1 MIRLPVCPVLTAHN
15 TGAPCFEASP
25 MSTDNL
31 ASRNALF
38 GQQVIARVLA
48 AGCVGFVVSPGSRN
62 TPLVMAAANTS
73 VPVEV
78 ILDERS
84 AGFFALGWAKAAK
97 APIALICTSG
107 SAGAHYLPAIIEAW
121 ESGVPLMALTA
132 DRPTEHQNIGAP
144 QTTIQEGFYSR
155 HTKGYLGI
163 GAADDPGAQEQLAE
177 LEQLAEI
184 ATRGKPGPIHVN
196 IGFRE
201 PLWQATTHLLPVG
214 HSNSVAADMDDLDEL
229 PQFPGV
235 SRGLVIIGPVQEAHP
250 QAGAATR
257 AAADLARRLGWP
269 VLADIA
275 SNLRQHPVY
284 AGVLVNHYD
293 LLLRSREARAALQ
306 PEFVLHIG
314 RMPTSKTLFS
324 WMQELEDQGTR
335 VWHLGSDGQAH
346 TLARNPK
353 VFQTTWSRLEAYCQ
367 AVSGPEPTESSWMT
381 PWRRAENAAQE
392 VVAEQTRDAG
402 LWEGAIAFTASRLP
416 RDSRLVLA
424 SGMTVRDVDSYATT
438 LAPGSEC
445 LVNRGV
451 NGIDGLIATA
461 AGVAAADRGRRVRLV
476 LGDLAFQHD
485 MSSLVLAAALPNL
498 DIVVINNGGGGIFE
512 FLPIRKTTDKF
523 EQFFLA
529 PQGLNISAVS
539 ASFGVASCRC
549 ASIDE
554 LALMLSDSRPGCR
567 LTEVM
572 VDRENNVTMHRQI
585 GSAAIARLNN
595 EFSLEQIDG
604 EGCADTGGDLEPG
617 QRISRH

>member
-1 MIRLPVCPVLTAHN
+1 MPT
-15 TGAPCFEASP
+15 E
-25 MSTDNL
+25 NL
-31 ASRNALF
+31 ASKNAVF
-38 GQQVIARVLA
+38 GQQVIERVLA
-48 AGCVGFVVSPGSRN
+48 AGCAGFVVSPGSRN
-62 TPLVMAAANTS
+62 TPLVMAAADAP

-78 ILDERS
+78 VLDERS
-84 AGFFALGWAKAAK
+84 AGFFALGWAKAVK

-144 QTTIQEGFYSR
+144 QTTVQDGFYSR
-155 HTKGYLGI
+155 HTKGFLGI
-163 GAADDPGAQEQLAE
+163 GAADDPAAQEQLAE
-177 LEQLAEI
+177 LEQLAAL

-201 PLWQATTHLLPVG
+201 PLWQATPRLLPDSQT
-214 HSNSVAADMDDLDEL
+214 HPEAAEADDQDALPEL
-229 PQFPGV
+229 PGIR
-235 SRGLVIIGPVQEAHP
+235 RGLVIIGPVQEAQP
-250 QAGAATR
+250 QADAAIR
-257 AAADLARRLGWP
+257 AVTDLARRAGWP
-269 VLADIA
+269 VLADVA
-275 SNLRQHPVY
+275 SNMRQHREN

-293 LLLRSREARAALQ
+293 LLLRSGFARAALQ
-306 PEFVLHIG
+306 PEFILHIG
-314 RMPTSKTLFS
+314 RMPTSKTLFT

-346 TLARNPK
+346 TLAKNPK
-353 VFQTTWSRLEAYCQ
+353 VFKTSWSRLTAWCQ
-367 AVSGPEPTESSWMT
+367 AAGSRETTGSSWMT
-381 PWRRAENAAQE
+381 SWRRAEKAVLE
-392 VVAEQTRDAG
+392 VVAGQTRDAG
-402 LWEGAIAFTASRLP
+402 LWEGAIAFAASRLP

-461 AGVAAADRGRRVRLV
+461 AGVAAADRSRRVRLV

-485 MSSLVLAAALPNL
+485 ISSLVLAAAAPNL

-529 PQGLNISAVS
+529 PQGLDISA
-539 ASFGVASCRC
+539 ATAGFGIASCRC
-549 ASIDE
+549 VSIDD
-554 LALMLSDSRPGCR
+554 LASMLSDFGPGCR
-567 LTEVM
+567 VTEIV
-572 VDRENNVTMHRQI
+572 VDREYNVNMHRQI
-585 GSAAIARLNN
+585 GSAAIARLDN

-604 EGCADTGGDLEPG
+604 EGRADTDGDLEPG
-617 QRISRH
+617 QRISGH

>member
-1 MIRLPVCPVLTAHN
+1 
-15 TGAPCFEASP
+15 

-38 GQQVIARVLA
+38 GQQVIERVLA

-62 TPLVMAAANTS
+62 TPLVMAVANAS
-73 VPVEV
+73 VPVKV
-78 ILDERS
+78 VLDERS
-84 AGFFALGWAKAAK
+84 AAFFALGWAKAAK
-97 APIALICTSG
+97 APVALICTSG

-121 ESGVPLMALTA
+121 ETGVPLMALTA
-132 DRPTEHQNIGAP
+132 DRPTEHQGIGAP

-163 GAADDPGAQEQLAE
+163 GAADDPGAQEQLAG
-177 LEQLAEI
+177 LEQLAEL

-201 PLWQATTHLLPVG
+201 PLWQATPHLQPVG
-214 HSNSVAADMDDLDEL
+214 HSKPMAVEADDLDQLPEL
-229 PQFPGV
+229 PAVG
-235 SRGLVIIGPVQEAHP
+235 RGLVVIGPVQEAQP
-250 QAGAATR
+250 QAGAATQ
-257 AAADLARRLGWP
+257 AVVDLARSMGWP

-275 SNLRQHPVY
+275 ANLRQNPAN

-293 LLLRSREARAALQ
+293 LLLRSKSARAALQ

-346 TLARNPK
+346 TLAKNPK
-353 VFQTTWSRLEAYCQ
+353 VFKTSWSRLGAYCQ
-367 AVSGPEPTESSWMT
+367 AATSQQPIESSWMT
-381 PWRRAENAAQE
+381 PWRLAEKAAQE
-392 VVAEQTRDAG
+392 VVTEQTSNAG
-402 LWEGAIAFTASRLP
+402 LWEGAIAFAASRLP

-461 AGVAAADRGRRVRLV
+461 AGVAAEDRSRRVRLV

-485 MSSLVLAAALPNL
+485 LGSLALAVAEPNL

-512 FLPIRKTTDKF
+512 FLPIRKATDKF

-529 PQGLNISAVS
+529 PQGFDISAVS
-539 ASFGVASCRC
+539 RSFGVTSCRC
-549 ASIDE
+549 ESIDE
-554 LALMLSDSRPGCR
+554 LALILSDSTPGCR
-567 LTEVM
+567 LMEVM

-585 GSAAIARLNN
+585 GSAAIARLNK

-604 EGCADTGGDLEPG
+604 EGRADTEGDLEPG
-617 QRISRH
+617 QRISGH

>member
-1 MIRLPVCPVLTAHN
+1 MPT
-15 TGAPCFEASP
+15 E
-25 MSTDNL
+25 NL

-38 GQQVIARVLA
+38 GQQVIERVLA

-62 TPLVMAAANTS
+62 TPLVMAVTNAS
-73 VPVEV
+73 VPVKV
-78 ILDERS
+78 VLDERS

-97 APIALICTSG
+97 APVALICTSG

-132 DRPTEHQNIGAP
+132 DRPTEHQGIGAP
-144 QTTIQEGFYSR
+144 QTTFQDGFYSR

-177 LEQLAEI
+177 LEQLAGL

-201 PLWQATTHLLPVG
+201 PLWQATPHLQPVG
-214 HSNSVAADMDDLDEL
+214 RTRPMVAEADNLDEL
-229 PQFPGV
+229 PELPRV
-235 SRGLVIIGPVQEAHP
+235 RRGLVIIGPVQEAHP
-250 QAGAATR
+250 QAAAATQ
-257 AAADLARRLGWP
+257 AVADLAGRLGWP

-275 SNLRQHPVY
+275 SNLRQDPGN

-293 LLLRSREARAALQ
+293 LLLRSSSARAALQ

-346 TLARNPK
+346 TLAKNPK
-353 VFQTTWSRLEAYCQ
+353 VFKTSWSRLGAYCHAAGNQ
-367 AVSGPEPTESSWMT
+367 PPTESSWMT
-381 PWRRAENAAQE
+381 PWRRAEKAAQE
-392 VVAEQTRDAG
+392 VVAEQTRDVG
-402 LWEGAIAFTASRLP
+402 LWEGAIAFTASRLS

-461 AGVAAADRGRRVRLV
+461 AGVAAADRSRRVRLV

-485 MSSLVLAAALPNL
+485 LSSLVLAADLPNL

-529 PQGLNISAVS
+529 PQRLNISAVT
-539 ASFGVASCRC
+539 ASFGVASRRC
-549 ASIDE
+549 ESIDE
-554 LALMLSDSRPGCR
+554 LTLMLSDSRPGCR
-567 LTEVM
+567 VTEVM

-585 GSAAIARLNN
+585 GSAAIARLNK

-604 EGCADTGGDLEPG
+604 EGRADTDGDLEPG
-617 QRISRH
+617 QRISGH